1 VRIEVRLLG
10 WLREYLRADL
20 ERFDEKT
27 LELAEGTSV
36 GALADALGFRGET
49 DFLAMLNGERVPP
62 ELLDDTTLA
71 EQDTVI
77 FLPPIKGG

>member
-1 VRIEVRLLG
+1 MLIEVRLLG

-27 LELAEGTSV
+27 LEFTEGTTV

-49 DFLAMLNGERVPP
+49 DFLAMLNGERVAP
-62 ELLDDTTLA
+62 EVLDDTRLA
-71 EQDTVI
+71 DRDTVI

>member
-1 VRIEVRLLG
+1 MLIEVRLLG

-20 ERFDEKT
+20 ERFDEKM
-27 LELAEGTSV
+27 LEFAEGTTV

-49 DFLAMLNGERVPP
+49 DFLAMLNGERVAP
-62 ELLDDTTLA
+62 EVLDDTRLA
-71 EQDTVI
+71 DRDTVI